1 MIRKSTSLIF
11 SAVAMSLVLT
21 VMLSAGCAIQ
31 PAPALPLPAE
41 TRIIIE
47 PAPKLISEQ
56 LLNYLLEARALSTS
70 DLMAEKE
77 RVRADF
83 SRSKTEF
90 NRMKLAILIAIPSA
104 AAQSSAASS
113 AEDAELNTLLDPVTY
128 GLAASGNAAAP
139 DLRALATLMQ
149 GLVQDRKK
157 LRDQLRESLSRTQI
171 TRRDEAS
178 SLSEARILRAKVDE
192 LEKKLDALKSI
203 ERSVSVK
210 SDARNNATPPP
221 RTDGAP
227 K

>member
-1 MIRKSTSLIF
+1 MIRKSASLIF
-11 SAVAMSLVLT
+11 SAVALSLFLAVI
-21 VMLSAGCAIQ
+21 LSAGCAIQ

-41 TRIIIE
+41 ARIIIE
-47 PAPKLISEQ
+47 PAPKLVSEQ
-56 LLNYLLEARALSTS
+56 LLHYLLEARALSTG

-90 NRMKLAILIAIPSA
+90 SRMKLAILIAIPSA

-113 AEDAELNTLLDPVTY
+113 AEDAELNTLLDPLTY

-210 SDARNNATPPP
+210 SDARNSTTPPP

>member
-83 SRSKTEF
+83 SRSKTEV
-90 NRMKLAILIAIPSA
+90 NRMK
-104 AAQSSAASS
+104 
-113 AEDAELNTLLDPVTY
+113 
-128 GLAASGNAAAP
+128 
-139 DLRALATLMQ
+139 
-149 GLVQDRKK
+149 
-157 LRDQLRESLSRTQI
+157 
-171 TRRDEAS
+171 
-178 SLSEARILRAKVDE
+178 
-192 LEKKLDALKSI
+192 
-203 ERSVSVK
+203 
-210 SDARNNATPPP
+210 
-221 RTDGAP
+221 
-227 K
+227 

>member
-11 SAVAMSLVLT
+11 SAVALSLVLT

-70 DLMAEKE
+70 DLMAEKD
-77 RVRADF
+77 RVRVDF
-83 SRSKTEF
+83 SRSKTEV

-203 ERSVSVK
+203 ERSVSFK
-210 SDARNNATPPP
+210 SDARNNPTPPP